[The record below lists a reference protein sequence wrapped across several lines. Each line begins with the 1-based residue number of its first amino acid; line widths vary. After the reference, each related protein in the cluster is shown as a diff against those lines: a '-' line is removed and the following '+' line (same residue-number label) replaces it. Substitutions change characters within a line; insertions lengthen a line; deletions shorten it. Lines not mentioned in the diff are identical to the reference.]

1 MPLKLLP
8 TIRDSRG
15 RESHT
20 LLFVALAALV
30 LIYKFGVAGT
40 SLFGLAWPPMAAGEV
55 EGFVKVIFDAK
66 DGKLLGAHLIGANV
80 TEMVAE
86 MVLAQ
91 NLGATGHQIIKAI
104 HPHPTMSEAI
114 MEAAAAAYGEVI
126 HM

>member
-40 SLFGLAWPPMAAGEV
+40 SLFGLAWPPMTASEFGIAFASILAV
-55 EGFVKVIFDAK
+55 W
-66 DGKLLGAHLIGANV
+66 LGREW
-80 TEMVAE
+80 TE
-86 MVLAQ
+86 
-91 NLGATGHQIIKAI
+91 KK
-104 HPHPTMSEAI
+104 
-114 MEAAAAAYGEVI
+114 
-126 HM
+126 

>member
-40 SLFGLAWPPMAAGEV
+40 SLFGIAWPPMAAGEFGIAFAAILAV
-55 EGFVKVIFDAK
+55 W
-66 DGKLLGAHLIGANV
+66 LGREW
-80 TEMVAE
+80 TE
-86 MVLAQ
+86 
-91 NLGATGHQIIKAI
+91 KK
-104 HPHPTMSEAI
+104 
-114 MEAAAAAYGEVI
+114 
-126 HM
+126 